1 MAKTRVVVTVDPN
14 KRKNKHTSQG
24 NGGSRNTVVRR
35 KQGKKQ
41 FKRYRGQG
49 K

>member
-1 MAKTRVVVTVDPN
+1 MAKIRAVVTVDPN

-24 NGGSRNTVVRR
+24 NGSSRNTVVRG
-35 KQGKKQ
+35 KQAKKQ

>member
-14 KRKNKHTSQG
+14 KRKNKHPSQG
-24 NGGSRNTVVRR
+24 NGGSRNTVVRS